1 MKLRGN
7 EKRREREREREREM
21 VLGSDRVNMK
31 KDFEKR
37 LMLLRPHGNISRK
50 RTRCW

>member
-1 MKLRGN
+1 MRKG
-7 EKRREREREREREM
+7 KRERDRAKREM
-21 VLGSDRVNMK
+21 VLGSDRVNMR